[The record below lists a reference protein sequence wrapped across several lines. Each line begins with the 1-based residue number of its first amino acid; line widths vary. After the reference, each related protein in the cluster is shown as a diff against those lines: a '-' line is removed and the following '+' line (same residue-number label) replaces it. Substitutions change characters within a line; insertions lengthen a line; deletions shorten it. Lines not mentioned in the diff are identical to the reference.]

1 MADDMITDGM
11 LDMFIFE
18 TEQGLETLE
27 NICLESRDAG
37 SFDDDHV
44 NEIFRIM
51 HTIKGASA
59 VMMYQNITTLS
70 HKLEDVFYYIREGHP
85 REVPHA
91 ELLDYIFEVSDFI
104 TGELQKIKD
113 GMDTD
118 GNADGLIQKLDVY
131 LKKIQGGSGKG
142 SRQAQPDP
150 PISAPPTEK
159 PHFYIAP
166 IASEQSRF
174 YTIFITYGKD
184 TEMANIKAYIAVNSL
199 KGIAEDIIFT
209 PADIISNP
217 ESSKIVL
224 EYGFKIALQTIEDA
238 DKIMQLVN
246 VSSGIENVEVH
257 ECTSEEYIDFCASA
271 EAPVSVGGEMV
282 TAPVVLEAPKE
293 DSARPKAIL
302 LSDDENGSG
311 RENSQGGRQADAA
324 GGNQAGSSAAG
335 TDSLVGRLLVN
346 NRPASQEA
354 GNAAASQ
361 GAGNAVNSHS
371 GKEMPVPRKKPVA
384 KKGETQSFISVNIRK
399 MDLLMDLIG
408 ELVIAQAVVLQNPD
422 LKVPGL
428 DLSNFQKA
436 AGQLSKITSELQD
449 AIMAMRMMPL
459 KNTFQKMNRIVYD
472 TSKKLG
478 KEIELVVIGEDTEV
492 DKNIIEHISDPLMHL
507 IRNSVDHGIE
517 SNEQRQALGKPP
529 GKIILEAKSEGGQ
542 VWISVSDNGK
552 GLKKDEILE
561 KAKANGLLG
570 NRSEKELS
578 DKEIYNFI
586 TFPGFSTKK
595 QVTEYSGRGVGM
607 DVVVRNIQEVGGVL
621 DIESEEGVGST
632 MTMKIPLT
640 LAIIDGIIFSVS
652 GTSFVSATNSVKE
665 FIRISQEQLVVEP
678 DGEEYVMIRD
688 ECYPLIRL
696 NRFYHLKGGKENIE
710 EGIVIILNH
719 EDRQIAVFADEL
731 VGEQEIVVKPIPPYI
746 KQVRG
751 LSGCTQL
758 GDGSISLILDTGG
771 LV

>member
-1 MADDMITDGM
+1 MAEDMITEGM

-18 TEQGLETLE
+18 TEQGLENLE
-27 NICLESRDAG
+27 NICLESKDIG
-37 SFDDDHV
+37 EFDDDHV

-59 VMMYQNITTLS
+59 VMMYQNITILS
-70 HKLEDVFYYIREGHP
+70 HKLEDVFYYIRESQP
-85 REVPHA
+85 ENIPHA
-91 ELLDYIFEVSDFI
+91 ELVDYIFEVADFI
-104 TGELQKIKD
+104 NGELEKIKA
-113 GMDTD
+113 GSESD
-118 GNADGLIQKLDVY
+118 GNADQLIEQLDKY
-131 LKKIQGGSGKG
+131 LKKIQGKAGSGGKAG
-142 SRQAQPDP
+142 AAPVP
-150 PISAPPTEK
+150 MSAPSEK

-166 IASEQSRF
+166 VASDRSHF
-174 YTIFITYGKD
+174 YTIYITYGKE

-199 KGIAEDIIFT
+199 KGIAEDILFT

-217 ESSKIVL
+217 DSANVVL
-224 EYGFKIALQTIEDA
+224 EFGFKIALQTTESVDR
-238 DKIMQLVN
+238 IMELVSG
-246 VSSGIENVEVH
+246 SSGIEHVEIN
-257 ECTSEEYIDFCASA
+257 ECTSEDFIEFCTEA
-271 EAPVSVGGEMV
+271 EAPMSSTGEVLM
-282 TAPVVLEAPKE
+282 APIEQPTVLVESQKPNAITLTEGENE
-293 DSARPKAIL
+293 DEEETKLEDKPEKKA
-302 LSDDENGSG
+302 
-311 RENSQGGRQADAA
+311 A
-324 GGNQAGSSAAG
+324 
-335 TDSLVGRLLVN
+335 
-346 NRPASQEA
+346 
-354 GNAAASQ
+354 
-361 GAGNAVNSHS
+361 
-371 GKEMPVPRKKPVA
+371 PRKKPVQ
-384 KKGETQSFISVNIRK
+384 KKAEAQSFISVNIKK

-428 DLSNFQKA
+428 DLSNFQKSA
-436 AGQLSKITSELQD
+436 AQLSKITSELQD

-478 KEIELVVIGEDTEV
+478 KDIELEVIGEDTEV

-517 SNEQRQALGKPP
+517 SNEKRIEAGKLEK
-529 GKIILEAKSEGGQ
+529 GKIVLEAKNEGGQ

-552 GLKKDEILE
+552 GLKRDEILA

-570 NRSEKELS
+570 NRSEKDLT
-578 DKEIYNFI
+578 DKEVYNFI
-586 TFPGFSTKK
+586 TLPGFSTKK

-607 DVVVRNIQEVGGVL
+607 DVVVKNIQEVGGVL
-621 DIESEEGVGST
+621 DIESEEGRGST

-652 GTSFVSATNSVKE
+652 GTSFVTATNSVTE
-665 FIRISQEQLVVEP
+665 FIRVTQDQLIVEP
-678 DGEEYVMIRD
+678 DGEEYIMIRG

-696 NRFYHLKGGKENIE
+696 NEFYHLKNGKKDIA

-719 EDRQIAVFADEL
+719 EDRKIAIFADEL
-731 VGEQEIVVKPIPPYI
+731 MGEQEIVVKPMPSYI

-751 LSGCTQL
+751 ISGCTQL

-771 LV
+771 LVN